1 MNELRD
7 YALWIIPEGKAYSE
21 LKQLIDLL
29 SRKYSTPSFDPHITV
44 LGRVTGYEKELTAK
58 AARLAGIIRPFAIS
72 LRRIEYLDEYF
83 RCLFI
88 LCNESK
94 ELINLHN
101 KAKTIF
107 NIKDKKCYMPHIS
120 LMYGNLPAHLKD
132 NIISDIGKDFPD
144 TFEMQRIHL
153 VSASI
158 ETDPKEWHSVKEFS
172 LEQ

>member
-7 YALWIIPEGKAYSE
+7 YALWIIPEGKAYGE

-29 SRKYSTPSFDPHITV
+29 SRMYSTPSFEPHTTV
-44 LGRVTGYEKELTAK
+44 LGRVTGSENELIAK
-58 AARLAGIIRPFAIS
+58 VARLGSIIRPFLIS

-88 LCNESK
+88 KSEGSK

-107 NIKDKKCYMPHIS
+107 NIKDKKYYMPHIS
-120 LMYGNLPAHLKD
+120 LMYGNLPAKLKEK
-132 NIISDIGKDFPD
+132 IISDIG
-144 TFEMQRIHL
+144 
-153 VSASI
+153 
-158 ETDPKEWHSVKEFS
+158 
-172 LEQ
+172 

>member
-1 MNELRD
+1 MNELRN
-7 YALWIIPEGKAYSE
+7 YALWIIPEGKAYRE

-29 SRKYSTPSFDPHITV
+29 SRMYSTPSFDPHTTV
-44 LGRVTGYEKELTAK
+44 LGRVTGSGKELIAK

-72 LRRIEYLDEYF
+72 LRRLEYLDEYF

-88 LCNESK
+88 KSDESK

-107 NIKDKKCYMPHIS
+107 GIKDKECYMPHIS
-120 LMYGNLPAHLKD
+120 LMYGSLSPHLKEK
-132 NIISDIGKDFPD
+132 IVSDIGKGFPD
-144 TFEMQRIHL
+144 TFDIHRIHL

-158 ETDPKEWHSVKEFS
+158 ETDPTEWHSVKGFP
-172 LEQ
+172 LG

>member
-7 YALWIIPEGKAYSE
+7 YALWIIPEGKAYRE

-29 SRKYSTPSFDPHITV
+29 SRTYSRPSFDPHITV
-44 LGRVTGYEKELTAK
+44 LGRVTGSGNELIAK
-58 AARLAGIIRPFAIS
+58 VARLAGIIRPFLIS

-83 RCLFI
+83 RSLFI
-88 LCNESK
+88 KSDESK

-132 NIISDIGKDFPD
+132 KIISDIGKGFPD
-144 TFEMQRIHL
+144 TFDIQRIHL

-158 ETDPKEWHSVKEFS
+158 ETDPAEWHSVKEFP
-172 LEQ
+172 LE

>member
-7 YALWIIPEGKAYSE
+7 YALWIIPEGNAYIE

-29 SRKYSTPSFDPHITV
+29 SQMYSTPSFDPHITV
-44 LGRVTGYEKELTAK
+44 VGRVTGSGNELIVK
-58 AARLAGIIRPFAIS
+58 ATRLAGIIRPFLIS

-88 LCNESK
+88 RSDESN

-120 LMYGNLPAHLKD
+120 LMYGNLPAHLKEKT
-132 NIISDIGKDFPD
+132 ISDIGKDFPN
-144 TFEMQRIHL
+144 TFEIQRIHL

-158 ETDPKEWHSVKEFS
+158 ETAPTEWHSVKEFP
-172 LEQ
+172 LG

>member
-7 YALWIIPEGKAYSE
+7 YALWIIPEGKTYRE

-29 SRKYSTPSFDPHITV
+29 SRTYSRPSFDPHITV
-44 LGRVTGYEKELTAK
+44 LGRVTGSGNELIAK
-58 AARLAGIIRPFAIS
+58 VARLAGIIRPFLIS

-83 RCLFI
+83 RSLFI
-88 LCNESK
+88 KSDESK

-120 LMYGNLPAHLKD
+120 LMYGNLPAHLKEK
-132 NIISDIGKDFPD
+132 IISDIGKDFPD
-144 TFEMQRIHL
+144 TFDIQRIHL

-158 ETDPKEWHSVKEFS
+158 ETDPAEWHSVKEYT
-172 LEQ
+172 LE

>member
-7 YALWIIPEGKAYSE
+7 YALWIIPEGKAYRE

-29 SRKYSTPSFDPHITV
+29 SRTYSRPSFDPHITV
-44 LGRVTGYEKELTAK
+44 LGRVTGSGNELIAK
-58 AARLAGIIRPFAIS
+58 VARLAGIIRPFLIS

-83 RCLFI
+83 RSLFI
-88 LCNESK
+88 KSDGSK

-132 NIISDIGKDFPD
+132 KIISDIGKGFPD
-144 TFEMQRIHL
+144 TFDIQRIHL

-158 ETDPKEWHSVKEFS
+158 ETDPAEWHSVKEFP
-172 LEQ
+172 LE